1 MTVRRTIRFTP
12 LLSLL
17 TLPWLGCEST
27 PPAPPAA
34 PPAPPPPVAVAAPP
48 AAPPR
53 PEFKNPG
60 GKWMPEQLTSHAET
74 LKKLG
79 LEVDPQLLTDPT
91 SPVLGAVVSLGGC
104 SASFVS
110 PEGLIVTNHHCVTGA
125 LQFNSSA
132 EKNLVKDGFLAK
144 TRADEKTAGPP
155 ARVFVTQAFR
165 DVTEKVLAGVEGVK
179 DDRARYKEIE
189 KRTKELTA
197 ACEKG
202 RPGLRCTVSRFF
214 DGEKFYQIEQLE
226 LRDVRL
232 VYAPDAAIG
241 NFGGE
246 IDNWRW
252 PRHTGDFSF
261 YRAYVGKDGQP
272 ADFAAD
278 NVPYRPKH
286 HLRLAQKAVEAGDLV
301 LVAGYPGRTNRLRTA
316 AEVREAVEWF
326 YPRRVK
332 TYEEYIRE
340 IETVGK
346 EDKEANVR
354 GQSLARGLNNYLT
367 NGKGQLEGLV
377 KGGLLAQKEKQEKEL
392 TAWVDGDPTRKAAY
406 GGALEKLGALH
417 AEAAKR
423 RENDAFLGE
432 SQQMVRLVS
441 TAQTLVRMA
450 EERPK
455 TDAERHPEFQERNW
469 NRLAQGLSSVQKFY
483 SRNLDRALFTLTL
496 KRIARQPQAER
507 SPLLKLVTGGAA
519 DDAAIA
525 KAVDALYAT
534 TKLEDEATRLKLFK
548 GASSADLARS
558 TDPLVR
564 LAVKMRPLFKE
575 MEEREERLL
584 GAQALARPRY
594 IKALREAAGGVLA
607 PDANGT
613 LRVTYGTVRGY
624 RPSPEAPVFRP
635 FTGLSEV
642 LTKTKGAEP
651 FNTPERLVAAAR
663 AKKYGPYVDPSLG
676 DVPVDFLSDLDITG
690 GNSGSAT
697 INGRG
702 ELVGLAFDGIYEA
715 VASDWMFQPEI
726 NRTIHVDARYMR
738 WIMDAVDG
746 ADHLLREMGV
756 PAAIDG

>member
-1 MTVRRTIRFTP
+1 MIARRKPRFAP
-12 LLSLL
+12 LIPLL
-17 TLPWLGCEST
+17 TLPWLGCDE
-27 PPAPPAA
+27 PRAPAPPPV
-34 PPAPPPPVAVAAPP
+34 PPAPPPAVTAAAPP
-48 AAPPR
+48 PAPR
-53 PEFKNPG
+53 PEFQNPG
-60 GKWMPEQLTSHAET
+60 GKWMPEQLTAHADT

-125 LQFNSSA
+125 LQFNSSP
-132 EKNLVKDGFLAK
+132 EKNLVKDGYLAK
-144 TRADEKTAGPP
+144 ARADEKSAGPA

-165 DVTEKVLAGVEGVK
+165 DVTDKVLAGIEAVK
-179 DDRARYKEIE
+179 DDRARHKEIE
-189 KRTKELTA
+189 KRTKALTA

-202 RPGLRCTVSRFF
+202 RAGLRCTISRFF

-232 VYAPDAAIG
+232 VYAPDAAVG

-272 ADFAAD
+272 ADFSAD

-286 HLRLAQKAVEAGDLV
+286 HLRLAQKPVDAGDLV
-301 LVAGYPGRTNRLRTA
+301 LVAGYPGRTSRLRTA

-332 TYEEYIRE
+332 TYEEYLRE
-340 IETVGK
+340 IDAAGK
-346 EDKEANVR
+346 EDKEAAVR

-377 KGGLLAQKEKQEKEL
+377 KGGLLAKKEKQEADL
-392 TAWVDGDPTRKAAY
+392 AAWIDAEPTRKASY

-423 RENDAFLGE
+423 RENDAFLAE
-432 SQQMVRLVS
+432 AQQMVRLVS

-455 TDAERHPEFQERNW
+455 PDAERHPDFQERNW
-469 NRLAQGLSSVQKFY
+469 NRLSQGVASVQKFY
-483 SRNLDRALFTLTL
+483 SKNLDRALFALTL
-496 KRIARQPQAER
+496 RRIARQPQAER
-507 SPLLKLVTGGAA
+507 SPLLKLVTGGAS

-525 KAVDALYAT
+525 KAVDALYAG

-548 GASSADLARS
+548 TATSAELAKS
-558 TDPLVR
+558 NDPLVK
-564 LAVKMRPLFKE
+564 LAVKMRPLLRE
-575 MEEREERLL
+575 AEEREERLA

-594 IKALREAAGGVLA
+594 IKALREFSGGVLA

-624 RPSPEAPVFRP
+624 RPAPDAQVFRP
-635 FTGLSEV
+635 FTTLGEV
-642 LTKTKGAEP
+642 LGKTKGAEP
-651 FNTPERLVAAAR
+651 FNTPDRLVAAAR
-663 AKKYGPYVDPSLG
+663 AKKYGPYVDPNLG

-715 VASDWMFQPEI
+715 VASDWMYQPDL
-726 NRTIHVDARYMR
+726 NRTIHVDTRYMR
-738 WIMDAVDG
+738 WVMDAVDG
-746 ADHLLREMGV
+746 ADHLLREMGAQ
-756 PAAIDG
+756 PAVDG